1 MWTTYLAPGPAR
13 NSEACH
19 AGQEQRTVTRVR
31 KCSTL
36 SGPSSR
42 ETRMTRNRKA
52 ALAAITLV
60 PLLAS
65 GFALQAR
72 ATRGGAELLD
82 QVLTFV
88 ALRYVDTLD
97 AQQLYEKAARG
108 LVKELNDPYTEL
120 FTPKQLEE
128 FSRNTNGRYAG
139 IGMEIVKIGD
149 YVTVNKVFPG
159 SPAELGGV
167 LDGDKIAV
175 IDTTNARGFS
185 NEQVQNK
192 LLGPIGTGV
201 TVQFLRVGVPQP
213 LTISFKRAEIHV
225 PAVPFSMMLDDHTGY
240 IPLTRFSEQTTEDV
254 ATSVMTLGKQGAKG
268 IIIDLRGNPGGIL
281 EEAFAMS
288 NLFLPKAKELL
299 SVRGRADFQH
309 FVSQHDPLAPDIPL
323 LVLVDGGSASASEIV
338 AGALQDY
345 DRALVLGT
353 TSFGKGLVQS
363 VYNLDGGYALK
374 ITTGKWYTPSGR
386 SIQKER
392 KMTADG
398 RFVEVL
404 PDSMETDSVRKA
416 RPTYKSS
423 SGRTLYGGGGITPD
437 VIIAPDT
444 LTSPEQTLRRALL
457 PFYGAYQSHVM
468 AVAEEQKGKVKPDFV
483 VSPAWREEVYRRLT
497 ADTIRIDRAVWD
509 AGVADVDRFIE
520 DRVAKVAFGDTLV
533 LRRNI
538 QVDTQLRRAIE
549 LMRTSSTQ
557 DEIFAAAARIV
568 RGGSSP
574 SGGSGY

>member
-1 MWTTYLAPGPAR
+1 
-13 NSEACH
+13 
-19 AGQEQRTVTRVR
+19 
-31 KCSTL
+31 
-36 SGPSSR
+36 
-42 ETRMTRNRKA
+42 MTRNRKA
-52 ALAAITLV
+52 ALAALVFV

-72 ATRGGAELLD
+72 TTRGGAQLLD

-149 YVTVNKVFPG
+149 YVTVNKVFPN
-159 SPAELGGV
+159 SPAEQGGV
-167 LDGDKIAV
+167 LEGDKIAI
-175 IDTTNARGFS
+175 IDTTNTRGYS
-185 NEQVQNK
+185 TQQVQNK
-192 LLGPIGTGV
+192 LLGPIGTPV
-201 TVQFLRVGVPQP
+201 TVQFLRIGVGQP
-213 LTISFKRAEIHV
+213 VKLSFKRAEIHV
-225 PAVPFSMMLDDHTGY
+225 PAVPYAMMLDERTGY
-240 IPLTRFSEQTTEDV
+240 VPLTRFSEQTTEDI
-254 ATSVMTLGKQGAKG
+254 ASSVLALRKQGAKG
-268 IIIDLRGNPGGIL
+268 VIIDLRGNPGGIL

-288 NLFLPKAKELL
+288 NLFLPKGKELL
-299 SVRGRADFQH
+299 SVRGRGEFQK
-309 FVSQHDPLAPDIPL
+309 FVSQQDPLAPDVPL

-345 DRALVLGT
+345 DRAYVLGT

-398 RFVEVL
+398 QFLEVM

-416 RPTYKSS
+416 RPVYKSA

-437 VIIAPDT
+437 MIIAPDT
-444 LTSPEQTLRRALL
+444 LTSAEQALRRALL
-457 PFYGAYQSHVM
+457 PYFGKYQGHIL
-468 AVAEEQKGKVKPDFV
+468 AVAEEQKGKVRPDFTV
-483 VSPAWREEVYRRLT
+483 NPAWRDEVYRRLA
-497 ADTIRIDRAVWD
+497 ADTVKIDKAVWD
-509 AGVADVDRFIE
+509 AGAADVDRFIE

-533 LRRNI
+533 LRRNLR
-538 QVDTQLRRAIE
+538 VDNQLRRAME
-549 LMRTSSTQ
+549 LMRKGTTQ
-557 DEIFAAAARIV
+557 QEIFAAAALEPAAKPATAR
-568 RGGSSP
+568 R
-574 SGGSGY
+574 SGN